1 MTNKIESIRNRID
14 LDDHKIWREIQ
25 GDFLFKNIHKF
36 IDDQKDVK
44 KYREE
49 TEK

>member
-25 GDFLFKNIHKF
+25 GDFLFNHIHKF